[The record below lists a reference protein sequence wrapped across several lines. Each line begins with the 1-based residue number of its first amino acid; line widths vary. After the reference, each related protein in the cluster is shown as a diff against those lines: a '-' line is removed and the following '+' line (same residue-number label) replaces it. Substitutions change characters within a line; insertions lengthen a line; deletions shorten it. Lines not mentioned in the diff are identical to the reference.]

1 MIALLGYFAIVF
13 SDRHHTIKLFDVAM
27 ASLGN
32 KKLHYYY
39 PHYNYNYDHV
49 VMVMHACIDI
59 IIYSVG
65 NDNV

>member
-13 SDRHHTIKLFDVAM
+13 SDRHHTIKLFDVW
-27 ASLGN
+27 
-32 KKLHYYY
+32 LHWVIRNYIIIN